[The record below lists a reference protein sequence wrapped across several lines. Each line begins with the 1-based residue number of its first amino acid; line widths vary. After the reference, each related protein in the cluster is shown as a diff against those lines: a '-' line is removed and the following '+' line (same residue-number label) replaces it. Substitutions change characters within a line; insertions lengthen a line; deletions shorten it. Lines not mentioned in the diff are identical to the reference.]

1 MGRIDSKA
9 MKAIV
14 ILAVEH
20 TLLKI
25 GKKTLEKVQE
35 EMHQKYKCDISD
47 CYEHP
52 EYLSK
57 ILKDLF
63 GVSYHE
69 VVRDVNKYLDEFAYQ
84 RPIAEFLAK
93 IK

>member
-1 MGRIDSKA
+1 MGRIDSKE
-9 MKAIV
+9 MKTV
-14 ILAVEH
+14 VVLAVEH

-52 EYLSK
+52 EYLGE

-63 GVSYHE
+63 GDSYHE
-69 VVRDVNKYLDEFAYQ
+69 VVGDVNKYLDEFAYQ
-84 RPIAEFLAK
+84 KPITEFLAK

>member
-1 MGRIDSKA
+1 MSRIEAKE

-14 ILAVEH
+14 MLAIEH

-35 EMHQKYKCDISD
+35 EMHQKYECTISD

-57 ILKDLF
+57 ILKNIF
-63 GVSYHE
+63 GESHHE

-84 RPIAEFLAK
+84 IPIAEFLAK